1 MLRMD
6 RAYLLITQIKKTF
19 DVVVTLMKAIQIHE
33 KIKETYGQIH
43 IWVSMRPTTLF
54 HFVNDTREHTKE
66 VKFAASD
73 AWATQ
78 WKYNR
83 VAPKWKKHTT
93 AQQMATMAI
102 KLY

>member
-43 IWVSMRPTTLF
+43 I
-54 HFVNDTREHTKE
+54 
-66 VKFAASD
+66 
-73 AWATQ
+73 
-78 WKYNR
+78 
-83 VAPKWKKHTT
+83 
-93 AQQMATMAI
+93 
-102 KLY
+102 